1 MISWSKEAG
10 SVVGEAAGQTGVQRV
25 LVADDHKV
33 MRQALVA
40 ILANQ
45 PGIQVVGQAANG
57 REAVELTRALKPDV
71 VLMDVVMPEMDGIAA
86 TRQIKLDD
94 PRVRVIGLSMMEGA
108 AVAGQLL
115 KAGAETYLNKGG
127 SAEALIAAIRGG
139 TKPSEP

>member
-139 TKPSEP
+139 TKPSES